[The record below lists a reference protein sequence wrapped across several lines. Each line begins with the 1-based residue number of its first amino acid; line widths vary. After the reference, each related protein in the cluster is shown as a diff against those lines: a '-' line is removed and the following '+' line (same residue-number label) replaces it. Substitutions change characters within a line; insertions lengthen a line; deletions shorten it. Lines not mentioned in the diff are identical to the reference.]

1 MDQLKDT
8 FYALTSCFC
17 QQDAT
22 LKLNGRS
29 FKIIKLLG
37 EGGFSYVYLAQ
48 DLTSSRLFALKK
60 IRCPLGSDSVRQA
73 LKEVEAYKRFRHPN
87 IIRCLDS
94 CVVQDP
100 DGSKIIYLFLP
111 FYQKGTCQD
120 IITSNAV
127 NGSHSTE
134 LDTLQLF
141 LGTCLAVR
149 AMHTY
154 TPSRSSSAAADP
166 SSSSSASVN
175 DPSSYPPTSSMSRQ
189 ATNTEDEDDGDEEDE
204 GLVRAGEETEGQA
217 LIGGVEAIK
226 GAVVQEREDS
236 GLPGLG
242 DSTVA
247 LGKLGTASGKKS
259 GGANNGVEP
268 WAHRDIKPANIMLT
282 DDSRPIL
289 MDFGSALPARIPIP
303 NRQIALLQQDLAAE
317 HCSMPFRAPEL
328 FDVKTGITLDEK
340 VDIWSLG
347 ATLFAMA
354 YGTSPFETTQQ
365 SEHGGSIAMA
375 VMNGKYDFPR
385 SSEGRHSEGFRDLIR
400 MMLKVD
406 PKQRPDIHQVSHHLD
421 RPSPSR
427 RRADQKLRHSQVIT
441 STEAVIARLR

>member
-100 DGSKIIYLFLP
+100 EDPDGSKIIYLFLP

-154 TPSRSSSAAADP
+154 TPSRSSSGRADP
-166 SSSSSASVN
+166 SSSSSASMN
-175 DPSSYPPTSSMSRQ
+175 DPSSYPPTSSMSLQ
-189 ATNTEDEDDGDEEDE
+189 STNMEDEEEGEEEDE
-204 GLVRAGEETEGQA
+204 GLVRAGEESEGQA

-247 LGKLGTASGKKS
+247 LGKLGAASGKK
-259 GGANNGVEP
+259 GGPNNGVEP

-347 ATLFAMA
+347 TTLFAMA

-400 MMLKVD
+400 TMLKVD
-406 PKQRPDIHQVSHHLD
+406 PSQRPDIH
-421 RPSPSR
+421 
-427 RRADQKLRHSQVIT
+427 QVIT

>member
-29 FKIIKLLG
+29 FKIIKVLG

-60 IRCPLGSDSVRQA
+60 IRCPLGSDSVQQA

-94 CVVQDP
+94 CVVQDPEDP

-166 SSSSSASVN
+166 SSSSSTSVN
-175 DPSSYPPTSSMSRQ
+175 DPSSYPPTSSMSHQ
-189 ATNTEDEDDGDEEDE
+189 ATNTEDEEDGDEEDGDEEDE

-217 LIGGVEAIK
+217 LIGGVEALK

-247 LGKLGTASGKKS
+247 LGKLGAALGKKS

-328 FDVKTGITLDEK
+328 FDVKTGITLNEK

-406 PKQRPDIHQVSHHLD
+406 PKQRPDIHQV
-421 RPSPSR
+421 
-427 RRADQKLRHSQVIT
+427 IT